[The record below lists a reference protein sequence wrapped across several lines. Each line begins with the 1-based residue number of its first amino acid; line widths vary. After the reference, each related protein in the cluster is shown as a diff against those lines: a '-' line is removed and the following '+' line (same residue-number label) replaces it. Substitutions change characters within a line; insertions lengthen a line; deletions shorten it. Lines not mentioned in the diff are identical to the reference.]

1 MQPIAIESIKYVT
14 HVTQYRP
21 GKRYSKPIAR
31 KVSYILPATGGS
43 RSSISDNLD
52 TDERENGLGIDLSG
66 RYINSFSVLRGA
78 FHPRRRNARN
88 QLLWSTRC
96 GFLRCFHFSGV
107 ALAKF
112 LLFFF
117 SLFFLSFFFIH
128 RTLAKLYYQ
137 LLLSKF
143 PTHLATG
150 DAINLKKIINS
161 NFSKTSGT
169 FCFPLPL
176 FLSRNPHARRKRVL
190 SAHFFS
196 PSLNICGA

>member
-117 SLFFLSFFFIH
+117 SLFFLSFFFY
-128 RTLAKLYYQ
+128 TPNFSET
-137 LLLSKF
+137 LLSTFVIKV
-143 PTHLATG
+143 P
-150 DAINLKKIINS
+150 NS
-161 NFSKTSGT
+161 
-169 FCFPLPL
+169 
-176 FLSRNPHARRKRVL
+176 SRDWRCNK
-190 SAHFFS
+190 S
-196 PSLNICGA
+196 